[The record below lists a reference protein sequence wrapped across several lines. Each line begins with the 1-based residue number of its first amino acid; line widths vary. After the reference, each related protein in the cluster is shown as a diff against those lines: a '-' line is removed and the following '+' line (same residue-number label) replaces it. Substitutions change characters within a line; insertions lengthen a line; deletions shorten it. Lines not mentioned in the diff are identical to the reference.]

1 MAIQYYKDGEYEKAS
16 ELFEKIQLTKKNAYI
31 YYYHFQ
37 TLYELHDLDK
47 LEKLAKKQC
56 KLFPEQQRYRID
68 LGFVYEMSN
77 QIGKAEKEYQGA
89 LKEMAAKEYSIREIY
104 SAFLSKGKREYALN
118 ALLKG
123 RTLLNNNKLF
133 TKEVTGIYSQLGRSD
148 KLFEEAIALISD
160 NDAKYLPQAEE
171 IIQNAISASTR
182 DPRFDPITAEEL
194 PYLDISVDVLGDA
207 EEIDSPAELDVKRYG
222 VIVTKGFR
230 RGLLLPDLEGVDT
243 VEDQI
248 YIAKRKAGID
258 PDEKVKLER
267 FEVIR
272 HH

>member
-1 MAIQYYKDGEYEKAS
+1 MISMRRFLLTCLLALLTSMVFAQQTPEEQLAIQYYKDGEYEKAS

-171 IIQNAISASTR
+171 IIQNALA
-182 DPRFDPITAEEL
+182 DDENQQK
-194 PYLDISVDVLGDA
+194 YLMIKTLLQKNMQKYPDNDC
-207 EEIDSPAELDVKRYG
+207 Y
-222 VIVTKGFR
+222 T
-230 RGLLLPDLEGVDT
+230 LLLTWVY
-243 VEDQI
+243 Q
-248 YIAKRKAGID
+248 
-258 PDEKVKLER
+258 VKIGR
-267 FEVIR
+267 AHV
-272 HH
+272 